1 MANEDSLEPDLRE
14 LIQHIQDSRGIDFRG
29 YKKTSLRR
37 RLSHRMEKVGA
48 ETFAAYHA
56 FLEAHPQEFS
66 DLLDTVLINVT
77 SFFRDAEAWDVL
89 RTTIIPRLAEH
100 RLNGAE
106 EQIRIWNVGCATGE
120 EP

>member
-14 LIQHIQDSRGIDFRG
+14 LIRYIQDSRGIDFRG

-77 SFFRDAEAWDVL
+77 SFFRD
-89 RTTIIPRLAEH
+89 PRRGTCCGPRSSRAS
-100 RLNGAE
+100 RSAG
-106 EQIRIWNVGCATGE
+106 
-120 EP
+120 